1 MIFARNLDFAFSYW
15 LSQISVEGHFYRG
28 DQLIYKGTMITGYSG
43 ILTGIKPGVFTLSV
57 DERDS
62 HSSYIDNF
70 EEMLFRRS
78 YDDIKWSR
86 MVLEQAKTYEEALEM
101 LMDQEIQADVYYI
114 LGGAKPGQGAII
126 TRD

>member
-1 MIFARNLDFAFSYW
+1 
-15 LSQISVEGHFYRG
+15 
-28 DQLIYKGTMITGYSG
+28 MITGYSG

-86 MVLEQAKTYEEALEM
+86 MVLE
-101 LMDQEIQADVYYI
+101 
-114 LGGAKPGQGAII
+114 
-126 TRD
+126 